1 MRVTRQGRPV
11 HQKPRN
17 NLMRTHRAQQNLA
30 AAPPTAAAD
39 YDAVVAQLAALR
51 TEIEKLAGTV
61 SQVASNRS
69 QALAADVSDGMAE
82 AVHYLGRQAKDGEAR
97 FEGAVAA
104 HPYVAL
110 GMAAGVG
117 LLLGALA
124 RR

>member
-1 MRVTRQGRPV
+1 M
-11 HQKPRN
+11 
-17 NLMRTHRAQQNLA
+17 AQQNSA
-30 AAPPTAAAD
+30 KQTPTAQAD

-51 TEIEKLAGTV
+51 EEMSKLAGTV
-61 SQVASNRS
+61 SDVAGHRS
-69 QALAADVSDGMAE
+69 QALATDVSEGMAE
-82 AVHYLGRQAKDGEAR
+82 AVHYLGRQARDGEAR
-97 FEGAVAA
+97 FEGAVAT

>member
-1 MRVTRQGRPV
+1 M
-11 HQKPRN
+11 
-17 NLMRTHRAQQNLA
+17 AQQNS
-30 AAPPTAAAD
+30 PSTIPTAGAD
-39 YDAVVAQLAALR
+39 YDAVIKQLAALR

-61 SQVASNRS
+61 SQMASNRG
-69 QALAADVSDGMAE
+69 QALATDVSDGMAE
-82 AVHYLGRQAKDGEAR
+82 AVHYLGRQAKDSEAR

-117 LLLGALA
+117 LLLGALT